1 MKWTEGH
8 IHLAMRRVLSGQGW
22 LLVAGEFPGGSDH
35 ELYPLNVVDPTV
47 AKDRSPDPRR
57 HSLGELI
64 PDLVALR
71 GRELFIGEAK
81 LRYDAGDREKLRAL
95 VSERREHLLMAL
107 RTFSKERRVA
117 EILPVE
123 TLILRPTLVFL
134 ADSPVPVAPFGGLSY
149 LRIISPNEAFFE
161 GVLNEDCG
169 CQKQLR

>member
-8 IHLAMRRVLSGQGW
+8 IHLAMRRVLRDKGW

-47 AKDRSPDPRR
+47 AKDLSPDPRR

-64 PDLVALR
+64 PDLVALK

-81 LRYDAGDREKLRAL
+81 VRYDVEDRAKLEAL
-95 VSERREHLLMAL
+95 VSERREDLLLAL
-107 RTFSKERRVA
+107 GTFANERRVP

-123 TLILRPTLVFL
+123 TLVLRPVLVFL
-134 ADSPVPVAPFGGLSY
+134 VDSPAPEAPSGALSH
-149 LRIISPNEAFFE
+149 LRIVSPSEAFFE
-161 GVLNEDCG
+161 GALKEACA
-169 CQKQLR
+169 